1 MVKSSKQIEMVA
13 SLVARISPLL
23 QGRNGYLPSIGRKGR
38 FLQVKCKKNGWK
50 ESKGQ
55 TRNGMAGNPSANTV
69 RVSFSNLQTT
79 IRNKI
84 PTKTC

>member
-1 MVKSSKQIEMVA
+1 M
-13 SLVARISPLL
+13 L
-23 QGRNGYLPSIGRKGR
+23 QGMNGYLPSIGRKGR
-38 FLQVKCKKNGWK
+38 FLVVKCKKNGQT

-55 TRNGMAGNPSANTV
+55 ARNGMAGNPSANNV
-69 RVSFSNLQTT
+69 RGISSNLQTT